1 MKNSTNQPNRN
12 ATANLLRRARL
23 ASSISAIAAIG
34 FCPSASHAA
43 DFNFAN
49 MADAVKSAQAVQA
62 SAVNVEQRTQSVT
75 APSQQAVSGLSNLL
89 VTALPTSAT
98 PVLSVGLVNHDRS
111 VVVGEVASFIG
122 YSNYPG
128 AVARGELRVF
138 DANTPLDGVPHAVK
152 PFSENGAATWT
163 PTNYA
168 SNDMRYVYRVYDRDG
183 RFDETAPQALDVL
196 PAGAMPQPSSTA
208 RPEFGVQDA
217 ARIRDIASHDRQ
229 SLLVS
234 GRLTQPGAFLAIEQ
248 QIYPVGDDGMFTAV
262 IAQPAG
268 CRTVSLSV
276 YDNCGNMT
284 QSAVARSDWQSNPV
298 ANVLSAPV
306 AAAAAGGNANAPLG
320 VSDGGLRLTQV
331 PVMQPAAKDYGI
343 EVRADGHATEPVMA
357 IGLIGS
363 DRVVVEGTSAQFQ
376 TYTNY
381 PSYVALGEVRI
392 FAGDKVADSKPLAVI
407 ATNANGFAEWQP
419 AQNAPRELFYVF
431 RVYDQ
436 KGRFDETKP
445 EELTLIPEAVDL
457 DGTAVTR
464 PTFGLIDEAQVRNIQ
479 LNKTSTITVSGIA
492 DPAKDVVRVGGQ
504 IVPINPD
511 GQFIAQQLVDRDSE
525 NVKVAV
531 ENAGKTTF
539 STTRD
544 VLVPRSDWFFVAQGD
559 LTFRSMNGSGPAVE
573 VSGDPLADGNSLT
586 SRAAFYAKG
595 KFGDGWKLTASLDTG
610 ETLVKDMFS
619 NLDRKDPRQL
629 LRRLNSNEYYTTYGD
644 DSVLVED
651 APTQGQF
658 YLKVQKADSSLMVGN
673 YVVNMNQAELA
684 QLDRGLFG
692 AALDHKSVAT
702 TSFGERQNQ
711 VTIFA
716 SDPGTIPG
724 RDEFRGTGGSLYFLK
739 RQDLSVGSER
749 LRVEVRDRDTGIVL
763 ETRELRPQEDYDIDY
778 FQGRVTLNKPLA
790 SMVATSSTVRDGS
803 SSGNVPVLVARYEYT
818 PAVGNL
824 DGYTVGGRASA
835 WLGDKIRLGATAQKE
850 TTDSADQ
857 TLIAADAMLRVAAGT
872 YIKGE
877 IAQTDGP
884 GFGQANSVDGGLSFT
899 DIAATG
905 VSGNKARAWK
915 VEAAADLAELTGGTG
930 NRGKVS
936 AYYENFDAGFAAA
949 SQLTQ
954 SDTTRWGASVA
965 MPIGKTTQALAK
977 YEELKSDAAG
987 ARRVASF
994 DLAQQFGGGI
1004 EAKLGVRHDDQVA
1017 GLLYNSTQSGAR
1029 TDAALQLGYTPKG
1042 KNWSVYGFG
1051 QATLQSDAGRSD
1063 NNRIGAGTK
1072 FELSDRVSLAA
1083 EVSGGDG
1090 GLGADAQLSRRY
1102 GDGSEAYIGYS
1113 LLADR
1118 TDTGLEPVNLFTRSN
1133 RGTFTVGARHRFNS
1147 ALSIYGENRIGHGG
1161 TAPSTMRSFGAKF
1174 DPDAKLSF
1182 SASFENGKIDDATTG
1197 VFRRTAGTFGFGY
1210 TTKGVQFGS
1219 NVEAR
1224 FERGTG
1230 RDQTVYLFRNTA
1242 SVQINPDWRALGR
1255 LNLAIA
1261 DNNGAS
1267 LRAADYIEGVVGF
1280 AYRPVLNDRL
1290 NVLARLNYFQDM
1302 GPVGQITSGGET
1314 NSPKQQ
1320 STIGVIDLNYDL
1332 TKSLTIGAKYGYRQG
1347 KVSLDRTTD
1356 QFVSSNTHLGVLRL
1370 DWRPVEEWDA
1380 LIEGRY
1386 LSNSLAGDGRWGG
1399 VAAIYRHL
1407 GNNAKI
1413 GVGYSISDFS
1423 DDLTDQSYSSKGFF
1437 VNLLGKF

>member
-1 MKNSTNQPNRN
+1 MKNSNTRHSPK
-12 ATANLLRRARL
+12 AAAGVLRRTSL
-23 ASSISAIAAIG
+23 ATGISAIAAIG
-34 FCPSASHAA
+34 LCPSASYAA
-43 DFNFAN
+43 DFNFAS
-49 MADAVKSAQAVQA
+49 MADAVQSAQAAQA
-62 SAVNVEQRTQSVT
+62 SPAYVEQRTQSVAVQSNHT
-75 APSQQAVSGLSNLL
+75 VSGLSNVLI
-89 VTALPTSAT
+89 TALPTTAA
-98 PVLSVGLVNHDRS
+98 PVLSVGLVNHERS
-111 VVVGEVASFIG
+111 VVVGEVANFIG

-128 AVARGELRVF
+128 SVARGELRIF
-138 DANTPLDGVPHAVK
+138 DANTSLDGAPHSVK
-152 PFSENGAATWT
+152 PFTENGSATWM

-183 RFDETAPQALDVL
+183 RFDETAPQSLEVL
-196 PAGAMPQPSSTA
+196 PAGAMPVAGSTA
-208 RPEFGVQDA
+208 RPDFGVRDA
-217 ARIRDIASHDRQ
+217 ARIRDIAAHDRQ
-229 SLLVS
+229 TLLVS
-234 GRLTQPGAFLAIEQ
+234 GRLAEPTAFLAIEQ
-248 QIYPVGDDGMFTAV
+248 QIYPVGEDGTFSAL

-268 CRTVSLSV
+268 CRTVVLSV
-276 YDNCGNMT
+276 FDKCGNASET
-284 QSAVARSDWQSNPV
+284 KVARSKWLARPV
-298 ANVLSAPV
+298 DTVLSAPIAV
-306 AAAAAGGNANAPLG
+306 AIAGAPLSA
-320 VSDGGLRLTQV
+320 SDGGLRLTQL
-331 PVMQPAAKDYGI
+331 PVMEPLAQDYNI
-343 EVRADGHATEPVMA
+343 EVRSDGHATEPVMA

-392 FAGDKVADSKPLAVI
+392 FAGDKVADSAPLAVI
-407 ATNANGFAEWQP
+407 AANSNGFAEWQP
-419 AQNAPRELFYVF
+419 AQNTPRELFYVF
-431 RVYDQ
+431 RVYDE

-457 DGTAVTR
+457 DGTPVTR

-492 DPAKDVVRVGGQ
+492 DPAKDVVRVSGQ

-559 LTFRSMNGSGPAVE
+559 LTFRSMDGSGPAVE

-610 ETLVKDMFS
+610 EALVKDMFS

-658 YLKVQKADSSLMVGN
+658 YLKVQKADTSLMVGN

-749 LRVEVRDRDTGIVL
+749 LRVEVRDRDTGLVL

-778 FQGRVTLNKPLA
+778 FQGRVTLNRPLA

-803 SSGNVPVLVARYEYT
+803 SSGNVPVLVARYEFT

-835 WLGDKIRLGATAQKE
+835 WLGDKVRVGATAQKE

-857 TLIAADAMLRVAAGT
+857 TLIAADAMFRVAAGT
-872 YIKGE
+872 YVKGE

-884 GFGQANSVDGGLSFT
+884 AFGQANSVDGGLSFT

-905 VSGNKARAWK
+905 VSGRKARAWK
-915 VEAAADLAELTGGTG
+915 VEAAADIAELTGATG
-930 NRGKVS
+930 NHGKVS
-936 AYYENFDAGFAAA
+936 AYYESYDAGFAAA

-954 SDTTRWGASVA
+954 SDTTRWGAAVA
-965 MPIGKTTQALAK
+965 IPIGKSTQASAK

-994 DLAQQFGGGI
+994 DLAQQFGGGF

-1029 TDAALQLGYTPKG
+1029 TDAALQLGFTPKG

-1051 QATLQSDAGRSD
+1051 QATLQSDSGRSD
-1063 NNRIGAGTK
+1063 NNRVGAGAK
-1072 FELSDRVSLAA
+1072 LELSDRVSLAA

-1133 RGTFTVGARHRFNS
+1133 RGTFTVGARHRFSS

-1210 TTKGVQFGS
+1210 TTKGIQFGS

-1224 FERGTG
+1224 FERGAG
-1230 RDQTVYLFRNTA
+1230 RDQNVYLIRNTA

-1255 LNLAIA
+1255 LNIAIA
-1261 DNNGAS
+1261 DDDNQS

-1290 NVLARLNYFQDM
+1290 NVLARVNYFQDL

-1356 QFVSSNTHLGVLRL
+1356 RFVSSNTHLGVLRL
-1370 DWRPVEEWDA
+1370 DWRPVEKWDA
-1380 LIEGRY
+1380 LVEGRY